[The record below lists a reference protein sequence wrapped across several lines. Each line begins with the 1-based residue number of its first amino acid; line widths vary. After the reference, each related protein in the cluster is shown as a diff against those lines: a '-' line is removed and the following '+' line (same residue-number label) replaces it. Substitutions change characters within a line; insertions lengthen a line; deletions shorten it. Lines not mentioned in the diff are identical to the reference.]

1 MNGMSEIISM
11 NKILEQCRI
20 FADTDEGK
28 LPSVWRRVVSRIKS
42 TSETSESDE
51 ASDKR
56 IPLGERL
63 AANTRVVDLKNGM
76 LIIESDHPG
85 WIQYLKFYQ
94 KFILKGLSMESPE
107 LKIKSLAFKLKTTE
121 ENEQDV
127 YEIALKKAREELEAK
142 NAERQKE
149 VEEFFEKNKSKN
161 QTEDENTPKE
171 LPPELK
177 AKFDSLWQSMLTN
190 SEK

>member
-1 MNGMSEIISM
+1 MSEIISM

-51 ASDKR
+51 ANDKR

-149 VEEFFEKNKSKN
+149 VEEFFEKNKPKN

>member
-1 MNGMSEIISM
+1 MSEIISM
-11 NKILEQCRI
+11 NQILEQCRV
-20 FADTDEGK
+20 FANSDDGQ
-28 LPSVWRRVVSRIKS
+28 LPSVWRKVVSRIKS

-63 AANTRVVDLKNGM
+63 AANTRVVDLKNGV
-76 LIIESDHPG
+76 LIVESDHPG

-107 LKIKSLAFKLKTTE
+107 LKIKSLAFKLKSTE
-121 ENEQDV
+121 ENEQDI

-142 NAERQKE
+142 NAAREKE
-149 VEEFFEKNKSKN
+149 LNEFFEKNK
-161 QTEDENTPKE
+161 TEDQKNEENSQKE

-177 AKFDSLWQSMLTN
+177 AKFDSLWQTMLTN